1 MKLTE
6 AKLRQII
13 REELAQYDVSDAI
26 ELLGSAANKVRQA
39 KDLMKNAD
47 PKVQQI
53 VKAGYTTVRNSYAQL
68 QDFSQ
73 SGHKE
78 EDTTAIGN

>member
-13 REELAQYDVSDAI
+13 REEIAGYDTSDVI
-26 ELLGSAANKVRQA
+26 DLIGSAANKVRQA

-53 VKAGYTTVRNSYAQL
+53 VKAAYTAVRNSYAQL
-68 QDFSQ
+68 QDYEQ
-73 SGHKE
+73 SGNKE
-78 EDTTAIGN
+78 EDKASIGN